1 MCYLDIALSND
12 MTDEAIDIIQRYR
25 YSVFGRC
32 NHTKNRGACVNDE
45 IWLASFTN
53 LIAVGIGVQLKLQIR
68 NMFSAED
75 KYGNTSMMEFLLR
88 QQRGKEE
95 IWSGEYLR

>member
-1 MCYLDIALSND
+1 
-12 MTDEAIDIIQRYR
+12 MTDEAIDIIQ
-25 YSVFGRC
+25 
-32 NHTKNRGACVNDE
+32 
-45 IWLASFTN
+45 SFTD
-53 LIAVGIGVQLKLQIR
+53 LIAAGIGVQLKVQIR
-68 NMFSAED
+68 NMFIAED

>member
-32 NHTKNRGACVNDE
+32 NHTKNRGAYVNDE

-53 LIAVGIGVQLKLQIR
+53 LTAVGIGVQLKVQIR

-75 KYGNTSMMEFLLR
+75 KYGNTFRMGFLLR